1 MEQLIQDIQSF
12 FVDGKWQA
20 YIAAVVIVIITA
32 VVSRICTMIIRKLVT
47 RDGSH
52 LPSSSIL
59 SNTARVA
66 IWIIGISFMLSACF
80 KVNVSGLI
88 AALGVGGIAISLGF
102 QDTIKNFFGGMQI
115 TLTKIIEPG
124 DHIIVGSTEGVV
136 LDVTWRQT
144 TVKDFLGHKHII
156 PNSLLSSNE
165 VIKVNPANQIKCSI
179 AIDNTGEKLNVI
191 IQKMVVA
198 AGTAIKKQA
207 ALKSMPWIRID
218 SIQQDTANGYLF
230 FVLKDMRNVQDA
242 RDAAMRAIAPYVVTP
257 YGLETDDTKS
267 TDASGKDAS
276 KASEGSETK
285 ASHGDETEASLK
297 QATDPSAGNKA

>member
-1 MEQLIQDIQSF
+1 MEQLIQDIQNF
-12 FVDGKWQA
+12 FINGKWQVFV
-20 YIAAVVIVIITA
+20 AAVIMLIITA
-32 VVSRICTMIIRKLVT
+32 VIARICTMIIKKLVT
-47 RDGSH
+47 RNDSH

-59 SNTARVA
+59 SNTVRVA

-88 AALGVGGIAISLGF
+88 AALGVGGIAVSLGF

-124 DHIIVGSTEGVV
+124 DHVIVGSTEGVV

-144 TVKDFLGHKHII
+144 TLKDFLGHKHII

-179 AIDNTGEKLNVI
+179 AIDNTGEKLNAVV
-191 IQKMVVA
+191 QKMVVA
-198 AGTAIKKQA
+198 AGKAIKKQA
-207 ALKSMPWIRID
+207 PLTSMPWIRID

-230 FVLKDMRNVQDA
+230 FVLKDMRNVQEA

-257 YGLETDDTKS
+257 YGIEPEGITSTGASDKS
-267 TDASGKDAS
+267 
-276 KASEGSETK
+276 EI
-285 ASHGDETEASLK
+285 EASSE
-297 QATDPSAGNKA
+297 QTADPAAPKEA